1 MRYAMGVKHAPRTPS
16 PTGRRRRSNAGLY
29 LLGGAVIVLAGLGG
43 VIAGLRSERRDI
55 RPAAHA
61 PAAFDLPEVSA
72 QAEASIAREALA
84 PSPSLAA
91 PQPAA
96 PAPSMAV
103 LRPIPLEGMA
113 GAKSAP
119 RPGGPGK
126 VPVVTA
132 KAVRWVRTHK
142 VFAAFLKTPARYLAG
157 KGGRMRSPGAFQDFL
172 ADKKQV
178 DAFLDS
184 PMVRVALN
192 SPVISRALLGDPDVA
207 KAFLGSPAMQDPAAV
222 KALMSSR
229 LLQKVLDC
237 PGPQGAIEDG
247 RTLPGILTNPAV
259 IGWMKDNPSAIK
271 TLAQAVPALAAMNP
285 GVKRP

>member
-1 MRYAMGVKHAPRTPS
+1 MGVRQGHHTPA
-16 PTGRRRRSNAGLY
+16 PTGRRRRGSNTGLY

-43 VIAGLRSERRDI
+43 VIAGLRSERREI

-72 QAEASIAREALA
+72 QAEARIAQEARA
-84 PSPSLAA
+84 PSPSLAPA
-91 PQPAA
+91 EPAA
-96 PAPSMAV
+96 PVPSMGV
-103 LRPIPLEGMA
+103 MRPIPLEGMA
-113 GAKSAP
+113 GSKP
-119 RPGGPGK
+119 KPGGPGK

-142 VFAAFLKTPARYLAG
+142 VFAAFLKAPARYLAG
-157 KGGRMRSPGAFQDFL
+157 KGGRMRSAGAFQDFL

-184 PMVRVALN
+184 PLVRVALN

-259 IGWMKDNPSAIK
+259 IGWLKENPSALK
-271 TLAQAVPALAAMNP
+271 TLSQAVPALAAMNP
-285 GVKRP
+285 GLAPKKR